1 MSLMR
6 KIMSILG
13 IIISIIVNRRMDIF
27 FSKPYVLYIYDEP
40 NKNSNLYLSKHIVWV
55 KLKK

>member
-13 IIISIIVNRRMDIF
+13 IIISIIVNRRTDIF
-27 FSKPYVLYIYDEP
+27 FSKLYVLYIYDEP
-40 NKNSNLYLSKHIVWV
+40 KRIPISICRSILFG
-55 KLKK
+55 

>member
-27 FSKPYVLYIYDEP
+27 FSKLYVLYIYDEP
-40 NKNSNLYLSKHIVWV
+40 NTNSNLYMSKHIVWV

>member
-13 IIISIIVNRRMDIF
+13 IIISSIVNRRTDIF
-27 FSKPYVLYIYDEP
+27 FSKHYILYIYDEP
-40 NKNSNLYLSKHIVWV
+40 KKNSNLYLSKHIVWV
-55 KLKK
+55 MLKK

>member
-1 MSLMR
+1 MR

-13 IIISIIVNRRMDIF
+13 IIISIIVNRRTDIF
-27 FSKPYVLYIYDEP
+27 FSKLYVLYIYDEP
-40 NKNSNLYLSKHIVWV
+40 KENSNLYLSKHIVWV

>member
-13 IIISIIVNRRMDIF
+13 IIISIIVNRRTDIF
-27 FSKPYVLYIYDEP
+27 FSKLYVLYIYDEP

>member
-13 IIISIIVNRRMDIF
+13 IIISFIVNRRTDIF
-27 FSKPYVLYIYDEP
+27 FSKLYVLYIYD
-40 NKNSNLYLSKHIVWV
+40 
-55 KLKK
+55 